1 MGKWWQDSTVYQIY
15 PRSFN
20 DSNGDGI
27 GDINGITER
36 LPYLKQLGI
45 EIIWLSPVYQSP
57 NDDNGYDISD
67 YEAIMDEFGT
77 MEDYDRMLA
86 EANRLGLKIMMDLVV
101 NHTSDEHHWFIESR
115 ESKTSEKRDYYIWH
129 DPKANGEPPTNWAAA
144 FGGNVWEFDEA
155 TGQYYLHLFSKK
167 QPDLNWENEAMRR
180 DVYQMMRN
188 WLDKGVAG
196 FRMDVINMISKDP
209 RYPDGEVM
217 KTGYTDGSPYY
228 FNGPKVHDYL
238 QEMHQVA
245 LADYE
250 TITVGEMPNVN
261 VEQAKLYTGEDR
273 KELDMVFHFDHVG
286 LGDGELGK
294 WTPEEW
300 KLTELKQIFTRWQ
313 EGLDQV
319 GWNSLYWSNHDQ
331 PRAISRFG
339 DDRDEYREKSGK
351 MLATCLHML
360 KGTPYV
366 FQGEEIGMTNVQF
379 DSIDDYRDL
388 ESINAYH
395 ELTEKG
401 LLTEDEMMAAIYKRG
416 RDNAR
421 TPMQWSREINAGF
434 TTGEPWIKVNP
445 NYTDINVKDAL
456 AREDSIFYYYK
467 QLIELRKQHEII
479 VTGRYQLLH
488 PDREDVYVYERVLDD
503 QVLVVLTNFT
513 DQVVSVDL
521 TVDLTKATCLI
532 TNETEA
538 IKQTETGY
546 TLQPYGAY
554 AFLLDNK

>member
-101 NHTSDEHHWFIESR
+101 NHTSDEHHWFIESK
-115 ESKTSEKRDYYIWH
+115 ESKTSDKRDYYIWH

-144 FGGNVWEFDEA
+144 FGGNVWEYDEA

-294 WTPEEW
+294 WTPEAW

-421 TPMQWSREINAGF
+421 TPMQWSSEMHAGF

-546 TLQPYGAY
+546 ALQPYGAY
-554 AFLLDNK
+554 VFLLDNK

>member
-456 AREDSIFYYYK
+456 AREDSIFYY
-467 QLIELRKQHEII
+467 
-479 VTGRYQLLH
+479 
-488 PDREDVYVYERVLDD
+488 
-503 QVLVVLTNFT
+503 
-513 DQVVSVDL
+513 
-521 TVDLTKATCLI
+521 
-532 TNETEA
+532 
-538 IKQTETGY
+538 
-546 TLQPYGAY
+546 
-554 AFLLDNK
+554 

>member
-20 DSNGDGI
+20 DSNGDGV

-129 DPKANGEPPTNWAAA
+129 DPKTNGEPPTNWAAA
-144 FGGNVWEFDEA
+144 FGGSVWEFDET

-167 QPDLNWENEAMRR
+167 QPDLNWENEAMRH

-209 RYPDGEVM
+209 LYPEGEVM

-238 QEMHQVA
+238 QEMHQEV

-294 WTPEEW
+294 WTPQEW

-313 EGLDQV
+313 EGLDQI

-339 DDRDEYREKSGK
+339 DDRKQYREKSGK

-379 DSIDDYRDL
+379 GSIEDYRDL

-395 ELTEKG
+395 ELTDKG
-401 LLTEDEMMAAIYKRG
+401 LLSKDEMMAAIYQRG

-421 TPMQWSREINAGF
+421 TPMQWSSEAHAGF

-445 NYTDINVKDAL
+445 NYPDINVKAAL

-479 VTGRYQLLH
+479 VKGRYQLLH

-503 QVLVVLTNFT
+503 QVLLVLTNFT
-513 DQVVSVDL
+513 DQAVSVELAVDL
-521 TVDLTKATCLI
+521 TTAACLI
-532 TNETEA
+532 TNEIES
-538 IKQTETGY
+538 IEQTESGY
-546 TLQPYGAY
+546 QLQPYGAY
-554 AFLLDNK
+554 AFLIKR